1 MYHPA
6 WPTGIRIFSH
16 NSRPGRFV
24 NPIRAIYSIETN
36 PINTLRPIWPIM
48 SILGAAKITYG
59 NKISLITD
67 VRKKLKANVGDVIV
81 FEDTVDGQIVIRK
94 G

>member
-1 MYHPA
+1 
-6 WPTGIRIFSH
+6 
-16 NSRPGRFV
+16 
-24 NPIRAIYSIETN
+24 
-36 PINTLRPIWPIM
+36 M